1 MIYLFGAEWCA
12 NCKMVKPMLANI
24 EYQYIDVDSDDGVY
38 LTGKYGI
45 RSLPTLLNTE
55 TLDRFSGVP
64 RNVADLKEKIGL

>member
-24 EYQYIDVDSDDGVY
+24 EYQYVDVDSDDGVY
-38 LTGKYGI
+38 LTGKHGI

-64 RNVADLKEKIGL
+64 RNVADLKEKLGL